1 MGYFAKKWKNLQNF
15 YTKMTLGDFKKLRDF
30 SDKTAATDVSKVLSD
45 KARKLKLGFKR
56 KNGL

>member
-30 SDKTAATDVSKVLSD
+30 SDKTAATNVSKVLSN
-45 KARKLKLGFKR
+45 KARLPELGFKR
-56 KNGL
+56 